1 MLALFGTECR
11 GRVLNALAPHAQD
24 GRESPRQ
31 GIHLS
36 PEVNMKTLIQT
47 LFATVVLVMLA
58 IAPPAFSQTPD
69 GLTPAEENVCDPLV
83 DATPGLYGLCVAYC
97 EAHDAELLSLY
108 GDPNELNVPNQ
119 RILANYNKK
128 KTESDP
134 AMPCVLQEG
143 GEEPLEACPCWTAV
157 QLEEMMP
164 PITNYDYN
172 YPNACSASSSTVLE
186 NFEYQASGPAYQL
199 AVYPY
204 EGCAV
209 SKFGGYVGGPPN
221 GFSGLSPEEEDSCTT
236 LLTNHAR
243 KYSNPG
249 VVWDCFDQ

>member
-1 MLALFGTECR
+1 MFALFWIHGR
-11 GRVLNALAPHAQD
+11 GGVPNALTSHAQE
-24 GRESPRQ
+24 GRESPQ
-31 GIHLS
+31 HGIHMTS
-36 PEVNMKTLIQT
+36 EVKMKTLIRS
-47 LFATVVLVMLA
+47 LLATTVLLMLA
-58 IAPPAFSQTPD
+58 ITPPAFSQTPD
-69 GLTPAEENVCDPLV
+69 GLTPAEESVCDPLA

-97 EAHDAELLSLY
+97 EAHDADLISLY
-108 GDPNELNVPNQ
+108 GDPNELNIPNQ
-119 RILANYNKK
+119 RILANYNRK

-143 GEEPLEACPCWTAV
+143 GEEPLEACPCWTAE

-164 PITNYDYN
+164 PTTNYDYN

-186 NFEYQASGPAYQL
+186 NFEYGASGPAYQL
-199 AVYPY
+199 AVYSY

-209 SKFGGYVGGPPN
+209 QKLREYVGGPPS
-221 GFSGLSPEEEDSCTT
+221 GFSGLSSEEEDSCTT

-243 KYSNPG
+243 KYSSPG